1 MATPF
6 RSDAQ
11 ITLCSVSNPTD
22 SWAVLYSR
30 FAAKSS
36 KSRQDQS
43 TTCRGL
49 GLAKAARL
57 ILRTA
62 YHQGFH
68 GPQ

>member
-30 FAAKSS
+30 FAAKAHLSHPWNCTVIGTRPS
-36 KSRQDQS
+36 LLED
-43 TTCRGL
+43 
-49 GLAKAARL
+49 
-57 ILRTA
+57 
-62 YHQGFH
+62 
-68 GPQ
+68 